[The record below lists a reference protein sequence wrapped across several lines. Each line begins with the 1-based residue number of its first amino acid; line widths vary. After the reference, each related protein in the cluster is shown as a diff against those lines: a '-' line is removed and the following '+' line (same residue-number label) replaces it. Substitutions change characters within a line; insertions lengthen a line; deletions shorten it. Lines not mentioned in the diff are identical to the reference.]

1 MWHMATIH
9 QQEISEVRV
18 DVWLWVARFF
28 KTRSLAKQA
37 IDGGKIDV
45 NGGGCKPAKVLHVGD
60 ELKITRGE
68 ERMDIVVLA
77 LSLRRGAAAVAQALY
92 EETESSRTSR
102 EAARAQRQ
110 LVGEQFTHPATRPN
124 KQARR
129 ALRLMKESR

>member
-1 MWHMATIH
+1 MAAH
-9 QQEISEVRV
+9 YPQEVTEVRV
-18 DVWLWVARFF
+18 DIWLWVTRFF

-60 ELKITRGE
+60 QLKITRGE

-77 LSLRRGAAAVAQALY
+77 LSLKRGAASVAQSLY
-92 EETESSRTSR
+92 GETEVSRAGR
-102 EAARAQRQ
+102 EAVREQRQ
-110 LVGEQFTHPATRPN
+110 LIGERFTHPATRPN

-129 ALRLMKESR
+129 ALRQMKESR